1 MKAFILLLLI
11 AIPTFSQKLWE
22 IDVTGNGNL
31 TDVREIPNS
40 ELLLFTY
47 NTGRL
52 EIRRGSDGSFVNQ
65 LISKPGE
72 FDGPVISRTGTLY
85 YYRGAVDTIEFR
97 DIITNE
103 PVIKVSPEI
112 TELEGNP
119 VFDVKAFQM
128 FELFDN
134 NTKIIGNL
142 VYADKDDSRNNRPN
156 YIIYNLVTKQI
167 EYQRPIDTEGT
178 DYYYS
183 TIDKSY
189 LSPDE
194 KYIIEVSY
202 VYPRARMFNL
212 QTKTYEFEFDGEN
225 REEDSD
231 KISALSD
238 YKFINNTQMIFMSGT
253 GFYIRSFPDFDLK
266 YHIELFNKFG
276 IYPANH
282 SGYYLCGD
290 ELFFITGEKIPGG
303 GSQDYRFWHIRL
315 NIKTGEIVF
324 NSKDKYTFKT
334 MFNGFLIGNCG
345 KIIIPKDFDNRS
357 GIITCYDYNTLNI
370 PIENPEPSYFSKPDS
385 TITFNSS
392 TFVGQSARIEIY
404 NSVGAIVATLF
415 NGIINQQNYNFN
427 LPDLPS
433 GAYYLQCQL
442 PTQNLNFNFMVV
454 I

>member
-11 AIPTFSQKLWE
+11 AMPLFSQKLWE

-52 EIRRGSDGSFVNQ
+52 EIRRSSDGSFVNQ
-65 LISKPGE
+65 LISKSGE
-72 FDGPVISRTGTLY
+72 SDGPVISSTGTLY
-85 YYRGAVDTIEFR
+85 YYRSAVDTIEFR

-103 PVIKVSPEI
+103 PVIRVSPEI
-112 TELEGNP
+112 EELESNP
-119 VFDVKAFQM
+119 IFDNKAFRR
-128 FELFDN
+128 FELFGN
-134 NTKIIGNL
+134 NTKIYGYL
-142 VYADKDDSRNNRPN
+142 SYRDEDDSRNNRSN
-156 YIIYNLVTKQI
+156 YIIYNLLTKQI
-167 EYQRPIDTEGT
+167 EYQRPYDSKNI
-178 DYYYS
+178 DYYY
-183 TIDKSY
+183 TGIEKSY
-189 LSPDE
+189 MSPDE
-194 KYIIEVSY
+194 KYIIEISAVK
-202 VYPRARMFNL
+202 PRARMFNL
-212 QTKTYEFEFDGEN
+212 QTREYEFEFDNESGN
-225 REEDSD
+225 SYQFD
-231 KISALSD
+231 ALLT
-238 YKFINNTQMIFMSGT
+238 YKFISNSQMVFMSGT

-315 NIKTGEIVF
+315 NIKTDEIVF

-334 MFNGFLIGNCG
+334 MFNGFLIGNCD
-345 KIIIPKDFDNRS
+345 KIIIPKDFDNRN
-357 GIITCYDYNTLNI
+357 GIIACYDYSTLDVLSQ
-370 PIENPEPSYFSKPDS
+370 NPNQNYFTQDS
-385 TITFNSS
+385 HQITFNSQE
-392 TFVGQSARIEIY
+392 FLGQLATIDIY
-404 NSVGAIVATLF
+404 NSVGAKVGSLF
-415 NGIINQQNYNFN
+415 NGIIDQSN
-427 LPDLPS
+427 LQFQIPDLPS

-442 PTQNLNFNFMVV
+442 QNQTLNFNFMVV